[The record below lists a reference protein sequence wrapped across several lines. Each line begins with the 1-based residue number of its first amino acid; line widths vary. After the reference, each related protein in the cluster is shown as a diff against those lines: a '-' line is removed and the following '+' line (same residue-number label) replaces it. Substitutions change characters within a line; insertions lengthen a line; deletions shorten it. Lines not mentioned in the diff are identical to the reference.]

1 MLFQG
6 QYLNVDEALKDIQNC
21 HPVITVFGE
30 DLTKLRDPKVVIEKV
45 NVFNMPSVLAAVEYC
60 LSSYYVYNIK
70 YHTDSK
76 PLCFF
81 LEFLYGINVSS
92 MKLPICVQTSIDGIL
107 RQD

>member
-6 QYLNVDEALKDIQNC
+6 QYLKFDEPLKDIQNC
-21 HPVITVFGE
+21 HPVVTVLGE

-45 NVFNMPSVLAAVEYC
+45 NVFNMLSVLAAVEYC
-60 LSSYYVYNIK
+60 LSSYYVFNIK

-81 LEFLYGINVSS
+81 GVFV
-92 MKLPICVQTSIDGIL
+92 
-107 RQD
+107 RH

>member
-6 QYLNVDEALKDIQNC
+6 QYLKFDEELKDIQNC
-21 HPVITVFGE
+21 HPVVTVLGE

-45 NVFNMPSVLAAVEYC
+45 NVFNMLSVLAAVEYC
-60 LSSYYVYNIK
+60 LSSYYVFNIK

-81 LEFLYGINVSS
+81 GVFVWH
-92 MKLPICVQTSIDGIL
+92 
-107 RQD
+107 